1 MRLRCPCAI
10 GLPGRTSRQP
20 ATTTCHSSASCWEVP
35 RRADP
40 DHGDQGA
47 GRGLAQDVG
56 ALRPADSCRRGQT
69 SVRVRDALS
78 RRGSM
83 TTWSERERLVRR
95 LNSTD
100 SLRSCGEV
108 RFSPVERS
116 STDRVALH
124 CRSGAAGSGSFE
136 LQPGLARR
144 SPQDGGRRRV
154 SSYIAGGV
162 GTTGRPECSSFE
174 SPSQMR

>member
-1 MRLRCPCAI
+1 MRLRCPCTI
-10 GLPGRTSRQP
+10 GLPARRSRQP
-20 ATTTCHSSASCWEVP
+20 ATTTCHSSASCWEVS
-35 RRADP
+35 RRVDP
-40 DHGDQGA
+40 NYGDQGA

-100 SLRSCGEV
+100 SLRSCAEV

-124 CRSGAAGSGSFE
+124 CRSGAAGSGVSNCS
-136 LQPGLARR
+136 PGWPGAHRRTAVADGFRPISRVGLEPRDDPSAHRSRVRAR
-144 SPQDGGRRRV
+144 
-154 SSYIAGGV
+154 
-162 GTTGRPECSSFE
+162 
-174 SPSQMR
+174 